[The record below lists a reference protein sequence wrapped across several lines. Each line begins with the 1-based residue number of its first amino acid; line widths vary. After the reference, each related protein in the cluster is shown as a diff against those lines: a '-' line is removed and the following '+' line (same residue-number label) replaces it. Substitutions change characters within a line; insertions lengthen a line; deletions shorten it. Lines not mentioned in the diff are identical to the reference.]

1 MKRLPQH
8 IGTILVLL
16 TFTVAMTASHRLCAA
31 QRSDNPATAPSKSK
45 GTTKIGT
52 ASLLKAQRIRLAQ
65 EEKVVRVLRQELDLQ
80 IRELLKLKEDISG
93 LVIQKNKIL
102 AEIKKLNQQNNPAQ
116 KEAKTSEMYKKL
128 GEYYSSMRASKAA
141 SILQEMDPND
151 VVQILLS
158 MDPDAA
164 AGILQRMDPKKAAV
178 VSERM
183 RGGNGDSE
191 Q

>member
-1 MKRLPQH
+1 MRWPLRH
-8 IGTILVLL
+8 ISLF
-16 TFTVAMTASHRLCAA
+16 FTVSLAVFLVFCPPMAVGGSAS
-31 QRSDNPATAPSKSK
+31 PAKGSRATNLSK
-45 GTTKIGT
+45 
-52 ASLLKAQRIRLAQ
+52 ASLLKAERIRLAQ

-93 LVIQKNKIL
+93 LVIQK
-102 AEIKKLNQQNNPAQ
+102 KKLLAKIEEEKKATQGLRQKNNPT
-116 KEAKTSEMYKKL
+116 ERYKKL
-128 GEYYSSMRASKAA
+128 GEYYSSMRSSKAA

-164 AGILQRMDPKKAAV
+164 AAILQRMDPKKAAV

-183 RGGNGDSE
+183 RGGDGDS
-191 Q
+191 QQ